1 MRYETQFV
9 DLQAQPSGVVRG
21 HAAHEGISDFLGGAF
36 GEVIAAL
43 DEQGLH
49 PTGAPFGSYVPAEDG
64 GWDIE
69 AGFPSSDVVKP
80 SGRVVA
86 SELPGGRAARTL
98 HVGSYAA
105 VGAAYE
111 AAMSWLTEEG
121 YVMVGAPWECYLDG
135 PEVAEP
141 RTEVFIPCT
150 SAHPTGADTSG
161 AHTSGG
167 RSL

>member
-9 DLQAQPSGVVRG
+9 DLQAQHTAVVR
-21 HAAHEGISDFLGGAF
+21 AHVAHDGIADFLGPAF
-36 GEVIAAL
+36 GEVIAVL

-49 PTGAPFGSYVPAEDG
+49 PTGAPFGTYVPAEDG

-69 AGFPSSDVVKP
+69 AGFPCSDVAKP
-80 SGRVVA
+80 SGRVEA
-86 SELPGGRAARTL
+86 TELPGGRAARTM
-98 HVGSYAA
+98 HVGAYGD

-111 AAMSWLTEEG
+111 AAMAWLTEEG
-121 YVMVGAPWECYLDG
+121 CVMAGPPWECYLDG

-141 RTEVFIPCT
+141 RTEVFIPCAT
-150 SAHPTGADTSG
+150 AQPTGAQVSE
-161 AHTSGG
+161 G